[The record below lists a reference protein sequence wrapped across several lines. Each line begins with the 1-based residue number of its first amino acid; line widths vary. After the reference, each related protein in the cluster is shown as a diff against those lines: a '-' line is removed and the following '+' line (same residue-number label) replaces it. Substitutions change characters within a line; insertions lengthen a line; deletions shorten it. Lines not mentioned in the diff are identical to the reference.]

1 MEFSNI
7 LSSVVSRLGENAENG
22 LSAIL
27 TAATTSSDHED
38 FIDNELQGLIEGVS
52 EMDLSKCVAGAI
64 KIFNNTNNK
73 VVPDVVVAS
82 QAQQAAVLINGYCE
96 IASEE
101 MTPGDLVE
109 KVVDMAECRLAAE
122 LDVAVDIGVEA
133 LPAIAAAIYPPL
145 GPIAATVQPFV
156 RQMAPTIKEGA
167 RKVLHTLSDCAKEV
181 GKTVW
186 GKLKEFVSDIIE

>member
-7 LSSVVSRLGENAENG
+7 LSSVVSQLGENAENG

-27 TAATTSSDHED
+27 TAATSTGHKDVV
-38 FIDNELQGLIEGVS
+38 DNELQGLIEGVS

-64 KIFNNTNNK
+64 KIFNSANNK
-73 VVPDVVVAS
+73 AVSDVVVAS
-82 QAQQAAVLINGYCE
+82 QAQQAAVLINGCCE
-96 IASEE
+96 IALGE

-133 LPAIAAAIYPPL
+133 LPAIATAIYPPL

-156 RQMAPTIKEGA
+156 RQMAPKIKEGA